1 MVSSGTPRPGRRL
14 VAGSRNATARP
25 RKIAGSV
32 PPAEPPPVVSPA
44 VDPVS
49 VTPPPAVVKPPPP
62 VVEPPP
68 ARPFLGR
75 LGTTLALVVAL
86 VVLVGVAVGESWYLW
101 LRDEPVVSSARPVVT
116 GEMAHR
122 SALEAASQDIE
133 EILSTSYKNY
143 DEQVDQATSKMTDA
157 FGEQYRETSDQ
168 IEGDFVKART
178 EVQSQVVAAGVMR
191 ASSEQVEA
199 LLFVNQAVAK
209 KGAATGVSQY
219 RVRMTMVHTDHGWL
233 VSDIQ
238 TS

>member
-1 MVSSGTPRPGRRL
+1 MTSSGTPRPGRRL
-14 VAGSRNATARP
+14 VAGSRTATARP
-25 RKIAGSV
+25 RRIAGSA
-32 PPAEPPPVVSPA
+32 PPVEPPPVEPA
-44 VDPVS
+44 PVE
-49 VTPPPAVVKPPPP
+49 PAP
-62 VVEPPP
+62 VEPPSITEEPSYDEQP
-68 ARPFLGR
+68 APRPLLGR

-86 VVLVGVAVGESWYLW
+86 VLLVGVAAGESWYLW

-122 SALEAASQDIE
+122 SAVEAASQDIE
-133 EILSTSYKNY
+133 QILSTSYKNY

-157 FGEQYRETSDQ
+157 FGKQYRETSDQ
-168 IEGDFVKART
+168 IEADFVKART
-178 EVQSQVVAAGVMR
+178 EVQSQVVAASVMR

-209 KGAATGVSQY
+209 KGETTGVSQY
-219 RVRMTMVHTDHGWL
+219 RVRLTMVHTDHGWL